1 MTVTAVDES
10 VQKFIAGIEG
20 SRRRRDAETLL
31 EIMGR
36 ATGEKPRLW
45 GTIIG
50 FGTYH
55 YEYPSGRKGDSAA
68 AGFAP
73 RKAASTVYMVDGVGT
88 HADLLNQLGP
98 HTAGVGCIYIKD
110 LVASRPQG
118 ARNDRRPILRHID
131 SWHLRLASPG
141 GPPVLTVPLV
151 MSTQSPPISASA
163 SMSGKYPT
171 SFEIGAY
178 PDPIRF
184 STFDTSSTIRS
195 GRSQITL
202 SIPLPVAVTDRES
215 VESPA

>member
-1 MTVTAVDES
+1 LTVTAVDES

-36 ATGEKPRLW
+36 ATGEKLRLW

-110 LVASRPQG
+110 LEAVDLKVLETIVARSFATLTAGTYGLR
-118 ARNDRRPILRHID
+118 AREGH
-131 SWHLRLASPG
+131 
-141 GPPVLTVPLV
+141 
-151 MSTQSPPISASA
+151 QS
-163 SMSGKYPT
+163 
-171 SFEIGAY
+171 
-178 PDPIRF
+178 
-184 STFDTSSTIRS
+184 
-195 GRSQITL
+195 
-202 SIPLPVAVTDRES
+202 
-215 VESPA
+215 